1 MMPRDLDSAIKTV
14 IQERIKEEVS
24 KQVERAQ
31 DALRQKIPEI
41 VASTTVEVLKRA
53 SMERLGEQL
62 LITVD
67 LKGLGR

>member
-14 IQERIKEEVS
+14 IQYRIEEEV
-24 KQVERAQ
+24 KAQVKRAQ
-31 DALRQKIPEI
+31 DALRQKIPEL
-41 VASTTVEVLKRA
+41 VAGTTVEVLKRA